1 VKGEMIMLKN
11 IKIGLRL
18 TLGFS
23 LVIVFMIVLII
34 IGVRQMASDHDN
46 LERIVKENDTR
57 IRLANNMVDNARE
70 VALSVRGLL
79 MRKSSN
85 RPEASINEM
94 RDEYDD
100 KWRNYDQNNA
110 EIKKLILNED
120 LIGQQLFLELQ
131 ASADT
136 ARQLTAKA
144 IEMAM
149 AGDVNEATDFVFSTD
164 YPSVKR
170 WIKHNH
176 DFILHN
182 EEQSEIFYDEV
193 QTGQERSRKT
203 IFVVGTMAVVL
214 TIMIIIFLTL
224 GITRPLKISVDAANS
239 IVLKDLTI
247 DLSKY
252 KNQRD
257 ETGLLLQSF
266 SKMVGAL
273 REQIQ
278 GIMEGI
284 NTLTSSS
291 SEILAATTQVASGA
305 AETASAISET
315 SATVEEVRQAAE
327 LSSQKASRVS
337 ENAQQVAQ
345 VTQTGKIAVEETVNV
360 MHQIQIQ
367 MASIANT
374 IVRLSEQSLQIGG
387 IIASV
392 NDVADQ
398 SNLLAVNAAIEAAK
412 AGEQGKGF
420 AVVAQEIKSLALQ
433 SKQATIQVRN
443 ILSEVQKTTSAAVM
457 ATEQGSKA
465 VDNGVKQ
472 STQAGESIRLI
483 SESVNESVLAATQIV
498 ASSQQQVVGMDQVGL
513 AMNNINQAGEES
525 AASMMQAETA
535 AKGLHKL
542 GQNLKHLVE
551 QYKI

>member
-483 SESVNESVLAATQIV
+483 SKSVNESVLAATQIV

-535 AKGLHKL
+535 AKGLHEL